1 MSNYHAYL
9 IRLWRENEGLPWRAE
24 LEASDTG
31 EKRRFAAPEQAYAYL
46 QQKLERER
54 EREREEEVPSSSRSN
69 QRSRR

>member
-54 EREREEEVPSSSRSN
+54 EREEEVPSSSRSN